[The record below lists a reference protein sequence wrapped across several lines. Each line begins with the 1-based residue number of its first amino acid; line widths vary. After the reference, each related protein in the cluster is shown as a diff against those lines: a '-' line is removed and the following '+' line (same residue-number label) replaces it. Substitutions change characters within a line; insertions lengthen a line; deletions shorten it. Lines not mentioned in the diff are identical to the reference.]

1 MDFIEGSNEIL
12 LKKMIFKDK
21 KFLSL
26 KKAIF
31 KTKKNKKL
39 ITILRL
45 ISVKS
50 FD

>member
-1 MDFIEGSNEIL
+1 MGFIEGSNEIL

-31 KTKKNKKL
+31 KTLKIKKL

-45 ISVKS
+45 ISVKK
-50 FD
+50 F